1 MSANI
6 DESSVYGSNISI
18 HKNQILMVASFAMV
32 HHIAM
37 IRHAISMIR
46 HTISMIRHISMVRHI
61 TMIGHII
68 SHGFGFVCGCRSG
81 LGWSWVVVSHIPM
94 ASHIAMIS
102 HSCTMVFHVAM
113 AHHTLGCALVIASL
127 TVVDVVHKVG
137 FDVWNG
143 LPQVVEG
150 FLRKRICNLNRVCS
164 GRHGILTGTNHVL
177 AIKVEAG
184 FSLKGNSNGSLL
196 VLKLNFQDAS
206 FTCLDSSYCVSPAF
220 LDLVYVGEVAKFSL
234 CRLAMVA
241 HVAVVAH
248 VVGCAVFLWQ
258 LHPLLSSDSIILALR

>member
-1 MSANI
+1 
-6 DESSVYGSNISI
+6 
-18 HKNQILMVASFAMV
+18 
-32 HHIAM
+32 
-37 IRHAISMIR
+37 
-46 HTISMIRHISMVRHI
+46 MVRHI

-68 SHGFGFVCGCRSG
+68 SHGCGFVCGCRSG

-164 GRHGILTGTNHVL
+164 GRHGILTGTNPVL

-206 FTCLDSSYCVSPAF
+206 LTCLDSSYCVSPAF
-220 LDLVYVGEVAKFSL
+220 LDVVYVGEVAKFSHG
-234 CRLAMVA
+234 LAMVA
-241 HVAVVAH
+241 HVA
-248 VVGCAVFLWQ
+248 GCAVVLWQ
-258 LHPLLSSDSIILALR
+258 LHPLLSSDSIVLALRSVRRARFEAVLVVVTVGLLHVDATVLAIIRQAIAAIHKEVIPRLFG